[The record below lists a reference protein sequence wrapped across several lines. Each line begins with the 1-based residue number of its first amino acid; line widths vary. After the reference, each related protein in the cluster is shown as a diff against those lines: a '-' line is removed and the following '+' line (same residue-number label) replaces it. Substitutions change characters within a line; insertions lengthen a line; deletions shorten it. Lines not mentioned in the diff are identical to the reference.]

1 CVDKA
6 TLRKFEPFLEVNWK
20 WSSKQYGV
28 IMNGMSNHQIG
39 NRNVIELKTGVGGRL
54 ADNLSIWG
62 NVSQQ
67 LGNNSY
73 RDTQGILGVKY
84 TF

>member
-1 CVDKA
+1 
-6 TLRKFEPFLEVNWK
+6 
-20 WSSKQYGV
+20 
-28 IMNGMSNHQIG
+28 
-39 NRNVIELKTGVGGRL
+39 
-54 ADNLSIWG
+54 IWG

>member
-1 CVDKA
+1 
-6 TLRKFEPFLEVNWK
+6 
-20 WSSKQYGV
+20 
-28 IMNGMSNHQIG
+28 
-39 NRNVIELKTGVGGRL
+39 
-54 ADNLSIWG
+54 
-62 NVSQQ
+62 SQQ

>member
-1 CVDKA
+1 
-6 TLRKFEPFLEVNWK
+6 
-20 WSSKQYGV
+20 
-28 IMNGMSNHQIG
+28 MNIIAPRGCDHSAI
-39 NRNVIELKTGVGGRL
+39 VFKTGVGGRL

>member
-1 CVDKA
+1 
-6 TLRKFEPFLEVNWK
+6 
-20 WSSKQYGV
+20 
-28 IMNGMSNHQIG
+28 MSNHQIG

>member
-1 CVDKA
+1 
-6 TLRKFEPFLEVNWK
+6 
-20 WSSKQYGV
+20 
-28 IMNGMSNHQIG
+28 M
-39 NRNVIELKTGVGGRL
+39 
-54 ADNLSIWG
+54 WG